1 MCFIHAVVL
10 LARYNRMF
18 QFIAKFAYQYN
29 NALSVV
35 SYDSVLMVVVVFAV
49 R

>member
-1 MCFIHAVVL
+1 MCFIHAVAL

-18 QFIAKFAYQYN
+18 QFIDKFAYQYN
-29 NALSVV
+29 RALSVA

-49 R
+49 Q